1 MVIDN
6 RKLYYGILI
15 LIFGPLFVRFFTEN
29 FNMSYAI
36 MPFFDI
42 LCIILIVIALIIN
55 YKKVKFI
62 KFNNKNMIFNI
73 KINNNN
79 YE

>member
-42 LCIILIVIALIIN
+42 LCMILIVIAWWII
-55 YKKVKFI
+55 
-62 KFNNKNMIFNI
+62 
-73 KINNNN
+73 
-79 YE
+79 E